1 MSEEHYPFILDEEA
15 LQPER
20 VTQLLQRQQE
30 LQDES
35 QRVLEEL
42 NLLELLSDAGT
53 LRHVGSSV
61 LGLMVWRDIDLA
73 VSSPRM
79 SLERVFEVMQP
90 LFIHPRVNR
99 FRYLNES
106 GTFNPTHLLMDERYY
121 FGVYYNT
128 PAGIEWKI
136 DISFWLMQGIHPEPV
151 HDAMKRQLTPE
162 TRLAILWIKDVW
174 YQLPSYRNEVYSTDI
189 YDAVLQHGVR
199 TPGEFDRYLAQRG
212 KPSRNH

>member
-1 MSEEHYPFILDEEA
+1 MSEEHYPFIINEEP

-20 VTQLLQRQQE
+20 ITQLLQRQQE

-35 QRVLEEL
+35 RIVVEEL
-42 NLLELLSDAGT
+42 NLLTLLSKAGVV
-53 LRHVGSSV
+53 RQVGSSV

-73 VSSPRM
+73 VSSPHM

-90 LFIHPRVNR
+90 LFIHPRVKR
-99 FRYLNES
+99 IRYLNES

-128 PAGIEWKI
+128 QADNEWKI
-136 DISFWLMQGIHPEPV
+136 DISFWLMPGIHPEPI
-151 HDAMKRQLTPE
+151 HDAMKWQLTPE

-174 YQLPSYRNEVYSTDI
+174 YQLPTYRNEVYSTDI

-199 TPGEFDRYLAQRG
+199 TPGEFDKYLAERS
-212 KPSRNH
+212 KPTRSN